1 MKQIDVEKWRR
12 YFEARDSGLS
22 IEPAAKKA
30 RISPASAYRFERGDQ
45 SSSGLEAA
53 SILGVRLVAGEPVD
67 LPLSAEAL
75 KALEDFGYFRFRY
88 FGRKS
93 MPWAE
98 EAAYEVL
105 RALHTPDRE
114 WIVMNEPPGSG
125 KSTLFTHDIPCW
137 LIVKNRA
144 TRGQI
149 GSRTERQARMYVG
162 RIKKSLER
170 EAPMRAPADA
180 LINGTQWDA
189 QATLLNDFGVF
200 RPPGRGDV
208 WRQDSLT
215 VRQLDGTAMDDK
227 ESTVSA
233 WGQDSGFLGGRF
245 DWIIWD
251 DLVDRKN
258 TKTQESREDTRLWYD
273 AEAESRL
280 EPGGAFLLQGQR
292 IANNDLYK
300 YALEKKGPD
309 GTPKYRHVKYKAH
322 YDELCNGGDHLE
334 VLPYPDGCL
343 LDPYRLPWSLL
354 EGKKFESLRN
364 YSLIY
369 QQEDGKDGTGLV
381 DPAWIDGGID
391 FENYEAVGCKDRH
404 RSVGQFPEELKDQW
418 ESWSFVT
425 VDPSPTEYWAIIWWL
440 YDALTAKLY
449 IVDMWRKQM
458 NPEGFLTF
466 ERREQ
471 EFSGILVDLSHTSAD
486 LGIPIRDVIFE
497 RNAAQRWFLSNAIT
511 RDWEDTS
518 GMRIIPHD
526 TNINKKDPKFGFES
540 VGDWFRQGLIRIP
553 DGDVGSKLRCSS
565 LISEAVNF
573 PDSDTDDTL
582 MAVWF
587 AKVGIETLYTP
598 RKGAMYRRSTPKV
611 LAGAR
616 RGMR

>member
-1 MKQIDVEKWRR
+1 MKKVELDRWRR

-22 IEPAAKKA
+22 IEPAARKSG
-30 RISPASAYRFERGDQ
+30 ISPASAYRFERGDQ

-53 SILGVRLVAGEPVD
+53 SLLGVRFVGGEPVD
-67 LPLSAEAL
+67 LPLSEEAQR
-75 KALEDFGYFRFRY
+75 ALRDFAYFRRRY
-88 FGRKS
+88 FGRVS
-93 MPWAE
+93 TPWQE
-98 EAAYEVL
+98 DAAYEVL
-105 RALHTPDRE
+105 RAIQSPDRE

-137 LIVKNRA
+137 LIAQDRA

-180 LINGTQWDA
+180 LIAGTAFDA
-189 QATLLNDFGVF
+189 EATLLGDFGIF

-215 VRQLDGTAMDDK
+215 VRQLDGTSLDDK
-227 ESTVSA
+227 EPTVSA

-245 DWIIWD
+245 VWVVWD

-258 TKTQESREDTRLWYD
+258 TKTQEAREDTRLWFD
-273 AEAESRL
+273 SEAESRV

-300 YALEKKGPD
+300 YALEKSGPD

-322 YDELCNGGDHLE
+322 FEELCTGNHDE
-334 VLPYPDGCL
+334 VAPYPKGCL

-354 EGKKFESLRN
+354 EQKKHESLRTF
-364 YSLIY
+364 SLIY

-391 FENYEAVGCKDRH
+391 FEGYLSVGCKDRD
-404 RSVGQFPEELKDQW
+404 RSVGQFPEHLKDQW
-418 ESWSFVT
+418 ETWSFVT
-425 VDPSPTEYWAIIWWL
+425 VDPSPTEYWAIMWWL
-440 YDALTAKLY
+440 YDGITGTLHL
-449 IVDMWRKQM
+449 VDMWRRQM
-458 NPEGFLTF
+458 NPEQFLTF
-466 ERREQ
+466 ERRDQ
-471 EFSGILVDLSHTSAD
+471 EFSGLLVDLHHTSSD
-486 LGIPIRDVIFE
+486 LGIPIGDVIFE
-497 RNAAQRWFLSNAIT
+497 INAAQRWFNSNAIT
-511 RDWEDTS
+511 RDWEDVS
-518 GMRIIPHD
+518 GMRILPH
-526 TNINKKDPKFGFES
+526 TTHINKKDPKFGFES
-540 VGDWFRQGLIRIP
+540 VGDWFRQGLIRLP
-553 DGDVGSKLRCSS
+553 DGDIGSKMRVSP

-582 MAVWF
+582 MATWF
-587 AKVGIETLYTP
+587 AKLAIENLYTP
-598 RKGAMYRRSTPKV
+598 RKGNMYRLSVPKA